1 MDFIS
6 TLFICFTIYSFI
18 GWVCE
23 TILCSYL
30 EKKFVNRGF
39 LNGPFCP
46 VYGFGAVLL
55 QVTFFS
61 LNLELNVLNV
71 LFVFVGGALLTTIL
85 EYFTGWLLETLFNT
99 TWWDYSKS
107 RFNIK
112 GRVCLTN
119 SLAFG
124 VMSVAL
130 IFIILGF
137 VQNNVERIP
146 DNIRLIISIV
156 LLVYYLA
163 DIFVTIK
170 SMQNLNVRLEKI
182 SVAFAAIKEK
192 FTRDDNYDE
201 LTATQKADRIR
212 EIIFGDKNKK
222 ISGTFDG
229 VREKIANLI
238 NNNERFQRRIIM
250 AFPHLRSKK
259 YPELLT
265 VIKDKVLR
273 NKNNQDNKT
282 NQQ

>member
-1 MDFIS
+1 MDSIS

-55 QVTFFS
+55 QVTLFS
-61 LNLELNVLNV
+61 LNLSKSVLSV
-71 LFVFVGGALLTTIL
+71 IFVFVAGALLTSIL
-85 EYFTGWLLETLFNT
+85 EYFTGWLLETLFHT

-112 GRVCLTN
+112 GRVCLKN

-130 IFIILGF
+130 IFIILPF
-137 VQNNVERIP
+137 VQGGIQSIP
-146 DNIRLIISIV
+146 YNIRLLITIV
-156 LLVYYLA
+156 LFIYFLA

-170 SMQNLNVRLEKI
+170 SMQNLNLRLEKI
-182 SVAFAAIKEK
+182 SEAFASIKEK
-192 FTRDDNYDE
+192 FAHDENYDE
-201 LTATQKADRIR
+201 LTVSQKAERIR
-212 EIIFGDKNKK
+212 EIVFGDKTKK
-222 ISGTFDG
+222 ISGTFDS
-229 VREKIANLI
+229 VREKIASLI
-238 NNNERFQRRIIM
+238 NNNEHFQKRIIK
-250 AFPHLRSKK
+250 AFPHIKSTK
-259 YPELLT
+259 YPELLSI
-265 VIKDKVLR
+265 IKDKVLR
-273 NKNNQDNKT
+273 NKNNQDNEK
-282 NQQ
+282 